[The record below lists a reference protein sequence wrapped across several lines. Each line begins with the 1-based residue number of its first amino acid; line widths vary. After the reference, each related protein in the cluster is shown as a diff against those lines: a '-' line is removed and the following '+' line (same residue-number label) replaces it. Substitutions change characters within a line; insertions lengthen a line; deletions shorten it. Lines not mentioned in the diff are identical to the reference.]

1 MRECVEEF
9 GSELPG
15 SGYAFHYEVKVDEK
29 GRVVDV
35 TTDVP
40 HADLAGCTRIALRA
54 MPVPEEVFRKLGLSG
69 PVARTNEPT
78 GPARGLVGNVV
89 LLGAAIA
96 LAEVVIEAGGV
107 TVIAEVA
114 ILIVAAG
121 IDAAKRDKTDDD
133 HEKERCKKVKQACI
147 VYCSDTTLPT
157 RDHGASFQ
165 RCKNECLEG
174 HGCPRDS

>member
-1 MRECVEEF
+1 
-9 GSELPG
+9 
-15 SGYAFHYEVKVDEK
+15 
-29 GRVVDV
+29 
-35 TTDVP
+35 
-40 HADLAGCTRIALRA
+40 

-89 LLGAAIA
+89 ILGAAIA

-121 IDAAKRDKTDDD
+121 IDVAKRDTTDD
-133 HEKERCKKVKQACI
+133 HEKERCRKVLEMCTELCI
-147 VYCSDTTLPT
+147 ATLPT
-157 RDHGASFQ
+157 GQFGGDKFHKCHR
-165 RCKNECLEG
+165 ECMDANDCWG
-174 HGCPRDS
+174 TNRR